1 LNDAAVSHAAVNDAA
16 VKAAAAS
23 DAAAAYPASLRDY
36 LGGAGEAA
44 LQRAYQ
50 IGRQALEAGTGL
62 VAIADIHHRCLRTLM
77 AQTLANDER
86 DRILTRAAQFFA
98 ECVSPYEMTYGG
110 FREANTALRH
120 FNEVLEQEAKRISNA
135 LHDEAGQLLVAVYI
149 ALQNLADEVPAVQP
163 RVLKVTQLLDQI
175 EFQLRRL
182 SHELTPALLNDLGL
196 VPALRYLFEGLAQRS
211 RLEISIE
218 AVPDER
224 LPRRVETT
232 LYQIAKEALHNVV
245 KHAQATAV
253 WIRFHRT
260 AGSID
265 CSIRD
270 DGRGFDPAAIAGR
283 EGEQGFGLIGMRE
296 RLNVVGGH
304 LRINSSG
311 GCGTELVI
319 TIPVEK

>member
-1 LNDAAVSHAAVNDAA
+1 VNDD
-16 VKAAAAS
+16 AS
-23 DAAAAYPASLRDY
+23 AYPASLHDY
-36 LGGAGEAA
+36 LDGAGESA
-44 LQRAYQ
+44 LEQAYQ

-62 VAIADIHHRCLRTLM
+62 VAIADIHHGCLRTLM
-77 AQTLANDER
+77 SRPLANDER

-98 ECVSPYEMTYGG
+98 ECISPYEMTYGG

-149 ALQNLADEVPAVQP
+149 ALQDLADEVPAAQT

-211 RLEISIE
+211 RLQITID
-218 AVPDER
+218 AVPEQR

-253 WIRFHRT
+253 WIRFQR
-260 AGSID
+260 AEGSID

-270 DGRGFDPAAIAGR
+270 DGRGFDPASIAGR
-283 EGEQGFGLIGMRE
+283 QEEQGFGLIGMRE

-304 LRINSSG
+304 LRINSSD

-319 TIPVEK
+319 SIPVEQ

>member
-1 LNDAAVSHAAVNDAA
+1 VNDASVNDTA
-16 VKAAAAS
+16 T
-23 DAAAAYPASLRDY
+23 AYPASLHDY
-36 LGGAGEAA
+36 LGGAGESA
-44 LQRAYQ
+44 LQQAYQ
-50 IGRQALEAGTGL
+50 IGRQALGAGMGL
-62 VAIADIHHRCLRTLM
+62 VAIADIHHECLRTLM
-77 AQTLANDER
+77 TQTLANDER
-86 DRILTRAAQFFA
+86 DRILMRAAQFFA

-163 RVLKVTQLLDQI
+163 QVLKVTELLDQI

-211 RLEISIE
+211 RLEISID
-218 AVPDER
+218 AVPEQR

-245 KHAQATAV
+245 KHAQATGV
-253 WIRFHRT
+253 WIRFQRT
-260 AGSID
+260 AGSIV

-270 DGRGFDPAAIAGR
+270 DGRGFDPASIAAGQT
-283 EGEQGFGLIGMRE
+283 EQGFGLIGMRE

-304 LRINSSG
+304 LQIDSTRGS
-311 GCGTELVI
+311 GTELLI
-319 TIPVEK
+319 SIPVEQ